1 MLLFFLIEPFL
12 EGVEDHT
19 VSSLDL
25 TVSSRVSD
33 GNVFNRDAP
42 VLAEVPKMMAGKS
55 CPEVGDD
62 AVRETES
69 VYDVLKELDC
79 FLAVAA
85 TSGLYSIHLENLSMA
100 TYTYRKPPGAGLK
113 GSIISSPQHANGQEA
128 GMVCNSC
135 AGTCICLAKN

>member
-1 MLLFFLIEPFL
+1 MLLFFLIEPFF

-19 VSSLDL
+19 ISPLDL
-25 TVSSRVSD
+25 AISSRMSN

-42 VLAEVPKMMAGKS
+42 VFAEVPKMMAGKS

-79 FLAVAA
+79 FFSSSCDEWFVFDPFGELIDGDVHVPE
-85 TSGLYSIHLENLSMA
+85 TS
-100 TYTYRKPPGAGLK
+100 
-113 GSIISSPQHANGQEA
+113 
-128 GMVCNSC
+128 
-135 AGTCICLAKN
+135 